1 MFVSFL
7 RQYRV
12 ALISTGFLY
21 AITALVLLFSGFPFA
36 PVLYALG
43 LGVVFLL
50 LLLGLEWVRFY
61 RRHRLLRELDIR
73 DSLEHLPP
81 PDSVIEQDYQ
91 ALLSQL
97 YAQKV
102 QLSDEAQRR
111 YTDTLDYFTLW
122 AHQIKT
128 PISAMDLLLQ
138 AQPGDGNGEL
148 KGELFKVQQYVSMA
162 LNYLRLGEGISDFVI
177 REYPL
182 DDILRTAIHAYAGQ
196 FIRAKVRLN
205 FTPTEY
211 TVLTDEKWLEF
222 VIEQLL
228 SNCLKYA
235 PGGCVTIQ
243 MEGEGQ
249 LIIQDNGIGIAPADL
264 PRVFEKGYTGL
275 NGRRDRKTTGIGLY
289 LCHEILSRLGHTI
302 SITSTPG
309 QGTRVCVDL
318 TRQEIG
324 IE

>member
-7 RQYRV
+7 RQYRA
-12 ALISTGFLY
+12 ALISAGFIY
-21 AITALVLLFSGFPFA
+21 AITALVLLVSDIPGTPA
-36 PVLYALG
+36 LYALG
-43 LGVVFLL
+43 LGMVFLL
-50 LLLGLEWVRFY
+50 LMLGLEWMRFY

-91 ALLSQL
+91 ALLTQL

-111 YTDTLDYFTLW
+111 YADTLDYFTLW

-138 AQPGDGNGEL
+138 AQLGEGSGEL

-177 REYPL
+177 RESSL
-182 DDILRTAIHAYAGQ
+182 DDILRTAIHAYASQ

-235 PGGCVTIQ
+235 PGGCVAIRL
-243 MEGEGQ
+243 EGEGQ
-249 LIIQDNGIGIAPADL
+249 LVIQDNGIGIAPSDL
-264 PRVFEKGYTGL
+264 PRIFEKGYTGL

-302 SITSTPG
+302 SITSAPG
-309 QGTRVCVDL
+309 QGTRVCVNL